1 MLLEL
6 SRKITDFFGVDLEL
20 EKREKDFK
28 SRVDRVFFIFVTMDY
43 VEKNQYVTPQAFFA
57 YIATQK
63 GKAEYYNGTI
73 VDMAG
78 GSPTHALIAAN
89 AIRAIGNGI
98 EGSDCFVYTGDLMIE
113 VETANSYLL
122 PDLAVVCGKT
132 ENSKE
137 IPGAVRNPKLLM
149 EVLSDSTRNLDQGIK
164 WFHYRMLPGLREFIT
179 VEQTKP
185 LVFLHSLNDA
195 GEWVQTAYGDLQD
208 ILPLKSLGI
217 SIPLRSLFAGVEFE

>member
-1 MLLEL
+1 
-6 SRKITDFFGVDLEL
+6 
-20 EKREKDFK
+20 
-28 SRVDRVFFIFVTMDY
+28 MDSDG
-43 VEKNQYVTPQAFFA
+43 KKQYVTPQAFFA
-57 YIATQK
+57 YITTHK

-98 EGSDCFVYTGDLMIE
+98 DGSDCFVYTGDLMIE

-149 EVLSDSTRNLDQGIK
+149 EVLSDSTRNLAKASSGFIIVCCLGSRSSSRWSK
-164 WFHYRMLPGLREFIT
+164 PNPWCFCILSMTLANGCRLPTVTFRTSFPSNRLEF
-179 VEQTKP
+179 P
-185 LVFLHSLNDA
+185 FPSSRFLLASNSNRRVFQSKTSRLL
-195 GEWVQTAYGDLQD
+195 L
-208 ILPLKSLGI
+208 L
-217 SIPLRSLFAGVEFE
+217 